1 VTTVASKKTGQ
12 FGSDSSKGVNRFRNF
27 LIETGG
33 TATLV
38 YAIAGSACLASQ
50 KLPIAGTPFGSMSV
64 PIVGGVV
71 LLVLVFVLGPHSG
84 AHLNPAVTVG
94 LASTGDFPWSN
105 VPLYICAQMLG
116 GTIGGCLVWLSIPY
130 TTTRSVLHLGASS
143 PATIATNVE
152 TLVMEIFFTAFLVAI
167 VRAVGAD
174 EDIHIA
180 VSGLAVGGALFV
192 GILIAGPVSG
202 GALNPA
208 RAIGPMIP
216 SLHFHDWHL
225 YVISGLV
232 GGVLGAQAHK
242 AIVAKAKKPEDVES

>member
-167 VRAVGAD
+167 V
-174 EDIHIA
+174 
-180 VSGLAVGGALFV
+180 
-192 GILIAGPVSG
+192 IAGPVSG